1 MTPPLSS
8 EDISTP
14 RICHPGTSP
23 FSLVMTPVD
32 FACFVHLFRYVGGVS
47 YVSQVCRT
55 VLIISNRVQSCRH
68 ILESYHSL
76 LYWWFPSSRP
86 GTTSGSSF
94 VTSLQ
99 RFVFYGILS
108 DNS

>member
-23 FSLVMTPVD
+23 FSLVMTPAD
-32 FACFVHLFRYVGGVS
+32 FACFVHLFRHVGGVS
-47 YVSQVCRT
+47 YVSQVLSWNSTVCQT

-76 LYWWFPSSRP
+76 LCHGDISFSHVRDP
-86 GTTSGSSF
+86 GDINI
-94 VTSLQ
+94 Q
-99 RFVFYGILS
+99 I
-108 DNS
+108 